1 MHIVLLLRHLRALAT
16 YNRHILIM
24 SPHRSAR
31 HEHAQLDDLQVER
44 DALATIRSLID
55 HRELIGTASSKSGCI
70 SSKTTNCDQ
79 RLPDRVIDMIFTVDF
94 PFGGGCRDDPALEP
108 FLLHGALTLTS

>member
-31 HEHAQLDDLQVER
+31 HEHAQLGDLQVAR
-44 DALATIRSLID
+44 DALATIRSLIN
-55 HRELIGTASSKSGCI
+55 HRELSGTASSKSGCI
-70 SSKTTNCDQ
+70 SSKTTNRDQ
-79 RLPDRVIDMIFTVDF
+79 RWPDRVTDMICTVDF
-94 PFGGGCRDDPALEP
+94 PFWGGCRDYPALEP
-108 FLLHGALTLTS
+108 LLQYGALTLTS